1 LWNLLGSLSAP
12 LFEGGKLRA
21 QVEIAKLNAEQ
32 SFWSYQDTLLNAVN
46 EVENALGQEHSL
58 TQQQQYMDIALQSAE
73 RSYDNYLSKYQQGLV
88 DILDLLTVQQQVYD
102 LEATLAQI
110 HFSLLTNRIDL
121 GLALGLGV
129 AS

>member
-1 LWNLLGSLSAP
+1 MQRSGWK
-12 LFEGGKLRA
+12 GKRVWR
-21 QVEIAKLNAEQ
+21 VEKRCQ
-32 SFWSYQDTLLNAVN
+32 GQGYV
-46 EVENALGQEHSL
+46 EVPRLDQT